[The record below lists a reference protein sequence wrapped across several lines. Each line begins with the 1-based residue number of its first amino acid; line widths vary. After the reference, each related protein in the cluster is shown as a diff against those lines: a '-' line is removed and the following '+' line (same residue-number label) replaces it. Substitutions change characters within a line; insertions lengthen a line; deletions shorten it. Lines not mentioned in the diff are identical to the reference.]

1 MNDADS
7 QSKTQDESS
16 PGASWSVPKWLVST
30 LAGAVA
36 LAVLSGSATP
46 RVRLLFLAPL
56 AMGGF
61 TATGAIWLLI
71 KFHLNHEMQSWMV
84 GWIMLFAIGVTLGST
99 FLAWKNWQDDLKTE
113 RIAFIRQIT
122 KMAENAVDP
131 EAIQQERKNMMLS
144 FQERTSFTSYL
155 SYRLEGFS
163 KQLGRNNVWA
173 PPVPELIF
181 LSEQFLSGVAALF
194 LCLTAYH
201 GKGDMF
207 NEEPSA

>member
-7 QSKTQDESS
+7 QSKAQNDPS
-16 PGASWSVPKWLVST
+16 PGESWSVPKWLVST
-30 LAGAVA
+30 LAGTVV

-56 AMGGF
+56 AVGGF
-61 TATGAIWLLI
+61 TAAGSIWLLI
-71 KFHLNHEMQSWMV
+71 KFNLNHEMQNWMV
-84 GWIMLFAIGVTLGST
+84 GWITLLAIGVTLGST
-99 FLAWKNWQDDLKTE
+99 YLAWKSWQSDLKTE
-113 RIAFIRQIT
+113 RIAFMKQIT
-122 KMAENAVDP
+122 KMAENAEDP
-131 EAIQQERKNMMLS
+131 KTVQQERRKMMLA
-144 FQERTSFTSYL
+144 FQARTSFTSYL

-181 LSEQFLSGVAALF
+181 LGEQFLSGVAALF
-194 LCLTAYH
+194 LSLTAYH
-201 GKGDMF
+201 GKGDLF